1 MQYYIIDT
9 SYNWADEMD
18 IDCFTFMSEEE
29 LAITRE
35 ALSKIP
41 NDHEY
46 STYIGSNEEQ
56 IFTKEDI
63 EYMLNSAKPIS
74 EEEMKIV
81 KRYAGQCEKDPISD
95 YCMSY
100 DDTTDGPTDDDGHPI
115 DNSINET
122 DSEDDDKMYKYEN
135 GHLVEVEPNFEYD
148 DNGVEDIL
156 TDHPSSIS
164 EGMVI
169 YHCWVYGKAWFDE
182 WFVNYDNGTI
192 NPKNLLKRS
201 KWYESFKSTVHKDE
215 NGFYVYP
222 NDDVT
227 REKYYKFGI
236 DSTSR
241 IVK

>member
-1 MQYYIIDT
+1 MQYYILDT

-29 LAITRE
+29 LALTRE

-41 NDHEY
+41 RDHEY

-63 EYMLNSAKPIS
+63 ESMLNSAEPIS

-81 KRYAGQCEKDPISD
+81 KKYAGQCEKDPISD

-115 DNSINET
+115 D
-122 DSEDDDKMYKYEN
+122 DKLYKYEN
-135 GHLVEVEPNFEYD
+135 GHLEEVEPNFEYD
-148 DNGVEDIL
+148 KDGVEDIL
-156 TDHPSSIS
+156 TEHPSTLS

-169 YHCWVYGKAWFDE
+169 YHCWVYGKAWYDE
-182 WFVNYDNGTI
+182 WFINYNVDDGKMHPVI
-192 NPKNLLKRS
+192 KEKHI
-201 KWYESFKSTVHKDE
+201 KWHESFKSTVHKDE

-222 NDDVT
+222 NDDET

-236 DSTSR
+236 DNTSR

>member
-1 MQYYIIDT
+1 MQYYILDT

-29 LAITRE
+29 LASTKE

-41 NDHEY
+41 KDYEY

-63 EYMLNSAKPIS
+63 EYMLNSAKLIS

-81 KRYAGQCEKDPISD
+81 KKYAGQCEKDPISD

-100 DDTTDGPTDDDGHPI
+100 DDTTDGITDDDGHPI
-115 DNSINET
+115 DDSIP
-122 DSEDDDKMYKYEN
+122 DDDKMYKYEN
-135 GHLVEVEPNFEYD
+135 GHLVEVAPNIEYD
-148 DNGVEDIL
+148 NDGVEDIL
-156 TDHPSSIS
+156 TDHPDSLK
-164 EGMVI
+164 EGMII
-169 YHCWVYGKAWFDE
+169 YHCWVFGKAWFKE
-182 WFVNYDNGTI
+182 WIINYDEGKIT
-192 NPKNLLKRS
+192 PANLLNHSR
-201 KWYESFKSTVHKDE
+201 WLESFKSTVYKDE

-222 NDDVT
+222 NDDAT
-227 REKYYKFGI
+227 REKIYKFGI

-241 IVK
+241 IV

>member
-1 MQYYIIDT
+1 MQYYILDT

-18 IDCFTFMSEEE
+18 IDCFTFMSEED
-29 LAITRE
+29 LALTRE
-35 ALSKIP
+35 ALSRIP
-41 NDHEY
+41 GDHEY

-56 IFTKEDI
+56 IFRKEDI
-63 EYMLNSAKPIS
+63 VDMLNSARPIS

-81 KRYAGQCEKDPISD
+81 KKYAGQCEKDPISD

-115 DNSINET
+115 DESDN
-122 DSEDDDKMYKYEN
+122 DKLYKYIN
-135 GHLVEVEPNFEYD
+135 GKLEEVEANFEYD
-148 DNGVEDIL
+148 KDGVEDIL
-156 TDHPSSIS
+156 TENPSTLS

-169 YHCWVYGKAWFDE
+169 YHCWVYGKAWFKE
-182 WFVNYDNGTI
+182 WFINYDDGSIHPANI
-192 NPKNLLKRS
+192 VNRPR
-201 KWYESFKSTVHKDE
+201 WHESFKSTVHKDE

-222 NDDVT
+222 NDDET

-236 DSTSR
+236 DKTSR